1 MIYKTN
7 IGYVFFY
14 KRKKIII
21 GKNIKFDKKIII
33 YKKTINNS
41 LIYSKK
47 YESIKT
53 YDKIIKKN
61 EIQYLIKKIWKKT
74 EIYFNN
80 NYRVLFLW
88 ESVMKDEE
96 FEINT
101 SNLKIKQKYNKFIYI
116 EIEYVKKDI
125 FLLYIY
131 LEELIYLW
139 EYKDYEIYIN
149 SKKIYFKKYRFNS
162 DFLEKAYKSN
172 RIQIKS
178 KYNSGELLKMKI
190 VKKK

>member
-1 MIYKTN
+1 MIHKTN

-14 KRKKIII
+14 KKSKIII
-21 GKNIKFDKKIII
+21 GKNIKFEKKIII
-33 YKKTINNS
+33 YKKIINNS

-47 YESIKT
+47 NEKIKT

-61 EIQYLIKKIWKKT
+61 EIQYLIKKIWKKS

-80 NYRVLFLW
+80 SYRVLFLW
-88 ESVMKDEE
+88 ESVMKDDE
-96 FEINT
+96 FEINIL
-101 SNLKIKQKYNKFIYI
+101 NLKIRQKYDKFLYI
-116 EIEYVKKDI
+116 EIEYVKKDL

-149 SKKIYFKKYRFNS
+149 SKKIYFKKYRFNL

-172 RIQIKS
+172 KIKIKS
-178 KYNSGELLKMKI
+178 KYNTGEMLKMKI
-190 VKKK
+190 VKK